1 MNNTFFKK
9 QYLNINDP
17 YILTL
22 IYTFTLTSF
31 FVISWFK
38 MVKNSRHWKNKYNEI
53 VDQYNLFE
61 NFNLKFNELKD
72 QYNKK
77 ICLFLVTKNNLI
89 KEKEQLELYI
99 ENLKKEISEL
109 EIQTKNLISNIELK
123 NETKNLISNTNLLIE
138 LLKTQK
144 TTFEI
149 QDQKRPKRN
158 IPVKNY
164 EGMDDEK
171 DKSDEDY
178 VEYNNIKLKKYNIN
192 NARK

>member
-1 MNNTFFKK
+1 MKEKEKEKGREKERKRKRESEREREKGEKSKTQNCFIL
-9 QYLNINDP
+9 QY
-17 YILTL
+17 
-22 IYTFTLTSF
+22 
-31 FVISWFK
+31 
-38 MVKNSRHWKNKYNEI
+38 
-53 VDQYNLFE
+53 
-61 NFNLKFNELKD
+61 
-72 QYNKK
+72 KK

-149 QDQKRPKRN
+149 QDQKRPKRRRSKN
-158 IPVKNY
+158 PLRSLPVTTR
-164 EGMDDEK
+164 E
-171 DKSDEDY
+171 
-178 VEYNNIKLKKYNIN
+178 I
-192 NARK
+192 